1 MRYSEH
7 YIYASNDGPSI
18 LEQGDAYIEINAIIN
33 IQAISPNIPTI
44 SLAAYASDEDHKDY
58 SLTGTHTYTHT
69 YTDNNTNTSVNI
81 RYIKL
86 SFNLVYIILLL

>member
-18 LEQGDAYIEINAIIN
+18 LEQGDAYIEINAILN

-44 SLAAYASDEDHKDY
+44 SVAVYAYDEDHKDY
-58 SLTGTHTYTHT
+58 SLTGKHTHTNSLT
-69 YTDNNTNTSVNI
+69 
-81 RYIKL
+81 KL
-86 SFNLVYIILLL
+86 TPLWE

>member
-44 SLAAYASDEDHKDY
+44 SLAVYANDEDHKDY
-58 SLTGTHTYTHT
+58 SLTGTHSYIHTH
-69 YTDNNTNTSVNI
+69 
-81 RYIKL
+81 
-86 SFNLVYIILLL
+86 VYIVSK